1 MPASKLGLGVASQV
15 NKNNLDGDALTYCS
29 RSGARDVVLLTQF
42 ARGVKSLGL
51 WNSMVSWPLLPGQ
64 NAGQGPTAYSFGGLG
79 IYDLQLA
86 SSDWTS
92 LGVICSSGTTAGGEK
107 IGKYGGASAILSG
120 DHSFNQ
126 PFTVMMVQ
134 DYKAPPNIVILHDTP
149 GTFAVYD
156 TGSGFKFNL
165 LVGATDQRGVNSY
178 TKPGRNFVAAYAS
191 GSATTL
197 TINSSTEPLTGVG
210 TTKWGPN
217 IGFGGHFTISSF
229 CTRGIETGF
238 ACVLSAQ
245 PYNEGIRT
253 LYKNTI
259 GRTFNL
265 P

>member
-1 MPASKLGLGVASQV
+1 MPASKLGLGLAAQV

-64 NAGQGPTAYSFGGLG
+64 NAGQGVTAYSFGGLG
-79 IYDLQLA
+79 TYDLQLSYA
-86 SSDWTS
+86 EWTS
-92 LGVICSSGTTAGGEK
+92 LGVLCSAGNAASGWVGPVGNS
-107 IGKYGGASAILSG
+107 GAILSG
-120 DHSFNQ
+120 AHTFNQ
-126 PFTVMMVQ
+126 PFTVIVAQ
-134 DYKAPPNIVILHDTP
+134 DYKAPPNIVILHDSP
-149 GTFAVYD
+149 QTFSIFD
-156 TGSGFKFNL
+156 TGSGFKFDML
-165 LVGATDQRGVNSY
+165 AGTSQRGVNSY
-178 TKPGRNFVAAYAS
+178 TKPGRNFVAGFAS
-191 GSATTL
+191 GSASTL

-217 IGFGGHFTISSF
+217 IGLGGHFTITSF
-229 CTRGIETGF
+229 NTRGIETGF